1 MDLHDTMAKKHEKG
15 TVLSTKTKTIPQ
27 NKTEK
32 RETNHISLD
41 FNILQ
46 PYTKVFKE

>member
-27 NKTEK
+27 NKIRK
-32 RETNHISLD
+32 SKIKLY
-41 FNILQ
+41 IIKLQ
-46 PYTKVFKE
+46 RFTALYKSF